1 MFIALVSRLLNVVVV
16 KLVNRA
22 IKAVISTSIV

>member
-22 IKAVISTSIV
+22 IKTVISTSIV

>member
-22 IKAVISTSIV
+22 IKIVISTSIV